1 MRILICGANGFVGR
15 HLTNVLIG
23 SGHDVLRG
31 VRKPSQ
37 FSDIAVDFCKDITKE
52 DWLPKLVNIDVVINA
67 VGVLRDSA
75 KQPMQQLHQLAPVA
89 LFAACRESGVK
100 RIVQISA
107 LGIDKG
113 IETAYFQT
121 RRAAE
126 AYLTSL
132 PESIRWLILRPSL
145 IYGEDGISAK
155 LFRFQAGLP
164 IHTLPGGGT
173 QRLQPVHI
181 DDICTAVN
189 RWLADQDAH
198 SQIVDAVGLEATDLR
213 GMLDSYR
220 CQLQHPKAMHINIP
234 LSVVRLFAWLGDLC
248 PASPMSS
255 DTLTMLNAGNTGDAK
270 AFTELLGQL
279 PESYQQFIQ
288 LDTTHASH

>member
-1 MRILICGANGFVGR
+1 MRILICGASGFVGR
-15 HLTNVLIG
+15 HLTKVLIG

-37 FSDIAVDFCKDITKE
+37 LNDVSVDFCKDITKE
-52 DWLPKLVNIDVVINA
+52 DWLPKLINIDVVVNA
-67 VGVLRDSA
+67 VGVLRDST
-75 KQPMQQLHQLAPVA
+75 KQPMQQLHELAPIA
-89 LFAACRESGVK
+89 LFAACQESGVK
-100 RIVQISA
+100 SIVQISA

-113 IETAYFQT
+113 IQTAYFQT

-126 AYLTSL
+126 AFLTRL
-132 PESIRWLILRPSL
+132 PETLRWLILRPSL

-155 LFRFQAGLP
+155 MFRFQAGLP
-164 IHTLPGGGT
+164 IHALPGDGT

-189 RWLADQDAH
+189 RWLADQDAQ

-220 CQLQHPKAMHINIP
+220 RQLQHPKAMHINIP
-234 LSVVRLFAWLGDLC
+234 LSMIRLLARLGDLC
-248 PASPMSS
+248 PASPMSI

-270 AFTELLGQL
+270 AFTELLGQ
-279 PESYQQFIQ
+279 PPKSYQQFIQ
-288 LDTTHASH
+288 QDVDHASL